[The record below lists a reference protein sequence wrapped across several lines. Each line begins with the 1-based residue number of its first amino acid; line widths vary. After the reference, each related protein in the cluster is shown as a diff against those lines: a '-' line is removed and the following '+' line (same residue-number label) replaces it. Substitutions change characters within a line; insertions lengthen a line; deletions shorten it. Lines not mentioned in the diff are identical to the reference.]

1 MCDNSVMVCNE
12 KLRFFV
18 FKKCLCYESYLG
30 YLRLYVTKLLVI
42 IIVRPSDMDE
52 QLVPLFL
59 GPNERFW
66 GGRTVDPLWGTF
78 ITRTKRV

>member
-1 MCDNSVMVCNE
+1 M
-12 KLRFFV
+12 K
-18 FKKCLCYESYLG
+18 
-30 YLRLYVTKLLVI
+30 VTYSRILKTICHKVGLVI
-42 IIVRPSDMDE
+42 IIVGPSDMDE

-66 GGRTVDPLWGTF
+66 GGRTVDPLWDTF